1 MNVFVSGVYIN
12 GCMGI
17 YGAGWLHYHVKKQNI
32 IMADNVNVE
41 RMHRYFGGAL
51 ACAVM
56 VYDALL
62 ATVPDY

>member
-1 MNVFVSGVYIN
+1 
-12 GCMGI
+12 
-17 YGAGWLHYHVKKQNI
+17 
-32 IMADNVNVE
+32 MARTFNFSSIVALAHNVE
-41 RMHRYFGGAL
+41 RMHRYFGGAV

>member
-1 MNVFVSGVYIN
+1 M
-12 GCMGI
+12 
-17 YGAGWLHYHVKKQNI
+17 AG
-32 IMADNVNVE
+32 NVE

-51 ACAVM
+51 ACVVM